1 MEHNTFHYTYS
12 AKEQAEVES
21 IRKKYVAPPAEDKLT
36 QLRRLDAGVT
46 RKATTV
52 SLILGVLG
60 TLLLGSGMSLIMTD
74 LAALLTLPTLTAMGI
89 GIGLGLFGILLTC
102 LAYPVYNRIVKN
114 ERQKIAPQILS
125 LTDDLLK

>member
-21 IRKKYVAPPAEDKLT
+21 IRKKYVAPPPEDKLT

-52 SLILGVLG
+52 SLILGVVG
-60 TLLLGSGMSLIMTD
+60 ALLLGSGMSLIMTD

-89 GIGLGLFGILLTC
+89 GIGLGLLGILLTC